1 MSGFIFSG
9 PKCPYFELFCGFEI
23 IQSIQQL
30 SVEHLQNFKL

>member
-1 MSGFIFSG
+1 MSGFIFGG
-9 PKCPYFELFCGFEI
+9 PLGSYFELFCGFEI